1 MRNYLV
7 ERLFVRG
14 TVELNETFAG
24 RIRRITITGDAL
36 RGLDW
41 TPGQHVRVYVGDSPP
56 GLLPPGPLRTYSIWD
71 YRTDTIDLA
80 VLDHGDG
87 PGTRWARAARP
98 GQDVLFMRP
107 QGKLVAHQPASCHVF
122 VGEETASVAF
132 GAIAR
137 ALAKDA
143 VVHGVIEVDSP
154 DERLPMPDSVSWLY
168 RDGGSAANS
177 AAVVAE
183 VTKLE
188 LPAEP
193 GIAYVAGELR
203 TLQEVR
209 KHFVRDRGWPRRSVV
224 IKPFWTPGR
233 TGME

>member
-14 TVELNETFAG
+14 TVELNETYAG
-24 RIRRITITGDAL
+24 RLRRVTITGDAL

-71 YRTDTIDLA
+71 YRTDTVDLC

-87 PGTRWARAARP
+87 PGARWARAARP
-98 GQDVLFMRP
+98 GQEVLFMRP
-107 QGKLVAHQPASCHVF
+107 QGKLVARDAPYHVF
-122 VGEETASVAF
+122 VGEETALVAF

-137 ALAKDA
+137 ALPTGAA
-143 VVHGVIEVDSP
+143 VHGVIEVDGP
-154 DERLPMPDSVSWLY
+154 DDRLPMPDTVSWRY
-168 RDGGSAANS
+168 RGGASAADS
-177 AAVVAE
+177 TALVAE
-183 VTKLE
+183 VAGLD
-188 LPAEP
+188 LPSEP

-203 TLQEVR
+203 TLQAVR
-209 KHFVRDRGWPRRSVV
+209 KHFVGNRGWPRRSVV
-224 IKPFWTPGR
+224 VKPFWTPGR